1 MSRRPSRTDPDRPAR
16 AAIVEAAA
24 HLFGEKGYH
33 GTSVRDISN
42 EVGILAGS
50 LYSHIATKQEL
61 LAEILRGYS
70 ARARAVLEPLEDAPL
85 STRDKLREV
94 FAIYFRMTA
103 EAPSQA
109 RVAVHDFRS
118 LAPDE
123 LEASR
128 QRRRDTQAIVVRILE
143 QGVARGEIRPIDPK
157 LVTMAIFSITN
168 WAVEWFDPER
178 ATGTDEAASFFA
190 DLLIDGVGTANQ
202 RRPGGRRGARRARSN
217 EAGRQPWP
225 HARPGPENRPQG
237 SGSTA

>member
-1 MSRRPSRTDPDRPAR
+1 
-16 AAIVEAAA
+16 VAA

-50 LYSHIATKQEL
+50 LYSHISSKHEL
-61 LAEILRGYS
+61 LAEILRRYS
-70 ARARAVLEPLEDAPL
+70 ARARVVLEPLEH
-85 STRDKLREV
+85 STLATREKLREV
-94 FAIYFRMTA
+94 FAVYFRMTA

-118 LAPDE
+118 LAPEE
-123 LEASR
+123 LEESR

-143 QGVARGEIRPIDPK
+143 QGVARGELRPIDPK

-178 ATGTDEAASFFA
+178 STSVDEAAAFFA
-190 DLLIDGVGTANQ
+190 DLLIDGIGAAPNDDG
-202 RRPGGRRGARRARSN
+202 RPGVRRRRA
-217 EAGRQPWP
+217 
-225 HARPGPENRPQG
+225 AR
-237 SGSTA
+237 